1 MHALDEDVMREKKGM
16 VKSYWSGFFRAM
28 IVAALVLTQ
37 FVAIFALA
45 FWLAGYTVYIYLLI
59 EMSSILIMLGLVND
73 NRSPSY
79 KLSWIC
85 VVLALPLT
93 GHIMYLLWGRTG
105 KRKIEKQVLY
115 KMHHG
120 QTFYE
125 YDKDVMKQFEE
136 QYPQEVRLAHSME
149 QHHFPLFANNTVDY
163 YPMGENAF
171 EAILKEMEKA
181 ERFIF
186 INFYI
191 VGEGVLWEQMFKILK
206 ERAQAGVEIKF
217 LYDDFGCM
225 FRTEKYFK
233 KKLEKEGIEVR
244 VFNPVHRYTEK
255 LYMNYRNHQK
265 IVVVDGNVAF
275 TGGMNIADEYVN
287 EVERFGVWK
296 DNAVRVNGDAAW
308 GFTVSFLQMWEA
320 STEGPLLD
328 YDKYRPDA
336 AFEPNDVFCQVLTD
350 GPANNPENPIVS
362 AYKQIMYYAKNY
374 LYITTPYL
382 IIDDE
387 IKEALKQAVKGGV
400 DVRLITPNIPDK
412 KNVKLVTSYN
422 YGELLRAGVRIF
434 EYTPGFI
441 HAKTILTE
449 DCGIVGTINMDYRSF
464 YLHYECGA
472 LIYNKEVLRPV
483 CEDLLATMEI
493 SHEITYEEWKN
504 RPLWIKMKQNFLNLF
519 ATLM

>member
-1 MHALDEDVMREKKGM
+1 MVNNMKEKRGK

-28 IVAALVLTQ
+28 IVALLVLTQ
-37 FVAIFALA
+37 FVAIFALS

-59 EMSSILIMLGLVND
+59 EMASILIMIGLVND

-85 VVLALPLT
+85 VVLGLPLT

-105 KRKIEKQVLY
+105 KRKLEKQVLY
-115 KMHHG
+115 KMQHG

-125 YDKDVMKQFEE
+125 YDKDVMKRFEE
-136 QYPQEVRLAHSME
+136 LHPQETRLAHSME

-163 YPMGENAF
+163 YPMGENTF
-171 EAILKEMEKA
+171 EAIFEEMKKA

-191 VGEGVLWEQMFKILK
+191 VGEGVLWDQMFKIMK

-225 FRTEKYFK
+225 FRTEKGFRR
-233 KKLEKEGIEVR
+233 KLEKEGIEVR

-255 LYMNYRNHQK
+255 LYMNFRNHQK

-296 DNAVRVNGDAAW
+296 DNAVRVEGDAAW
-308 GFTVSFLQMWEA
+308 GFTVSFLQMWEV
-320 STEGPLLD
+320 SSDGPMLD
-328 YDKYRPDA
+328 YDKYK
-336 AFEPNDVFCQVLTD
+336 PNRVFVPSDVFCQVITD

-362 AYKQIMYYAKNY
+362 AYKQVMYYAKSY

-382 IIDDE
+382 VIDDE
-387 IKEALKQAVKGGV
+387 IKEILKQAVKGGV

-422 YGELLRAGVRIF
+422 YGELLRSGVRIY

-449 DCGIVGTINMDYRSF
+449 DCGIIGTINMDYRSF

-472 LIYNKEVLRPV
+472 LIYNKEVLQPAY
-483 CEDLLATMEI
+483 EDLVETMSV

-504 RPLWIKMKQNFLNLF
+504 RPLWTKVKQNFLNLF

>member
-1 MHALDEDVMREKKGM
+1 MSVREKRGK

-45 FWLAGYTVYIYLLI
+45 FWLAGYTVYIYLLMEI
-59 EMSSILIMLGLVND
+59 TSILIMLGLVND

-105 KRKIEKQVLY
+105 KRKLERQVLY
-115 KMHHG
+115 KMQHG
-120 QTFYE
+120 QSFYE
-125 YDKDVMKQFEE
+125 YDEEVMKQFEGLH
-136 QYPQEVRLAHSME
+136 PQETRLAHSME
-149 QHHFPLFANNTVDY
+149 QHRFPLFANNAVTY
-163 YPMGENAF
+163 YPMGENTF
-171 EAILKEMEKA
+171 EAIFEAMQKA

-191 VGEGVLWEQMFKILK
+191 VGEGVLWDQMFKIMK
-206 ERAQAGVEIKF
+206 ERAKAGVEIKF

-225 FRTEKYFK
+225 FRTEKGFK
-233 KKLEKEGIEVR
+233 RKLEKEGIEVR
-244 VFNPVHRYTEK
+244 IFNPVHRYTEK

-296 DNAVRVNGDAAW
+296 DNAVRVEGDAAW
-308 GFTVSFLQMWEA
+308 GFTVSFLQMWEVSSNGA
-320 STEGPLLD
+320 LLD
-328 YDKYRPDA
+328 YDKYK
-336 AFEPNDVFCQVLTD
+336 PNRVFVKSDVFCQVITD

-362 AYKQIMYYAKNY
+362 AYKQVMYCAKNY

-387 IKEALKQAVKGGV
+387 IKEALKLAVKGGV

-422 YGELLRAGVRIF
+422 YGELLRAGVRIY

-449 DCGIVGTINMDYRSF
+449 DCGIIGTINMDYRSF

-472 LIYNKEVLRPV
+472 LIYNKEALQPAYK
-483 CEDLLATMEI
+483 DLLDTMKI
-493 SHEITYEEWKN
+493 SHEITYEEWKH
-504 RPLWIKMKQNFLNLF
+504 RPLWIKVKQNFLNLF